1 MGYERGS
8 WGRALGRLS
17 GDGERSG
24 PRGGEGR
31 DGGAAGAT
39 AKELVNGECGC
50 GGGPVGPQA
59 SRVPTMTTPRIS
71 KLEARKRAHEASR
84 RANEARAA
92 KEKANID
99 DAAEI
104 LVAVGKIA
112 EVETWKKQRLAQL
125 RQQLDVE
132 VAKKVDA
139 QRARGGAAVVRMQ
152 GRGETLT
159 TIAARTDLGIGI
171 VRTML
176 RRGPKPEK
184 PTASEDSHALGE
196 GGLAGGPVRVV
207 DPYISEPPA
216 DAASA

>member
-1 MGYERGS
+1 
-8 WGRALGRLS
+8 
-17 GDGERSG
+17 
-24 PRGGEGR
+24 
-31 DGGAAGAT
+31 
-39 AKELVNGECGC
+39 
-50 GGGPVGPQA
+50 
-59 SRVPTMTTPRIS
+59 MTTPRIS
-71 KLEARKRAHEASR
+71 KLEARKRAHGAFR
-84 RANEARAA
+84 RANEARVA

-112 EVETWKKQRLAQL
+112 EIETWKKQRLAQL
-125 RQQLDVE
+125 RQQLDAE

-139 QRARGGAAVVRMQ
+139 QRARGGAAVMRMQ

-171 VRTML
+171 VRAML
-176 RRGPKPEK
+176 RHGPRPEK
-184 PTASEDSHALGE
+184 PTASVDSHALGA
-196 GGLAGGPVRVV
+196 GGVAGGPIGVV